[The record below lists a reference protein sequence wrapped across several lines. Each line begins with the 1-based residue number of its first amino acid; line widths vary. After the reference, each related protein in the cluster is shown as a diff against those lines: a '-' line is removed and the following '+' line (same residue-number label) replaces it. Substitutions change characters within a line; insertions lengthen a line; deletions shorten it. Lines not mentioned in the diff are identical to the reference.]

1 MGVFK
6 HLICADK
13 DARDHRQEKTDRGCA
28 HTHKQDRTV
37 ARGVPLKKES
47 PRNGLPRR
55 SLTCTMPITLG
66 PASQPM
72 SDDIPTNAKKYYDEA
87 VTILQEDI
95 AHRRTLRGTD
105 QVIAN
110 LGKAVEEH
118 QKYFEAWRLM
128 GEVYMGTEQT
138 LLGYLALKRA
148 HKLKEDDVG
157 AAVLLGEGAL
167 VLGRP
172 KLALEFLK
180 TALEAEEVPLAAHK
194 LKALALAGVEE
205 WEQSLRAFGEALAGD
220 PSDGGM
226 RRECSKVLSE
236 LGYRK
241 EAASVLAD
249 YLDPFRDF
257 IDNQQVILDTSWMM
271 PYGSVLDRLAP
282 GSRKRTKG
290 HEVIARAEDY
300 RAWYSLGNVFLDGEQ
315 HEAAAVCFKRALRIH
330 PDYSDAL
337 HNMGIALEE
346 IGRREE
352 ALQLY
357 EAAMEADPEAPEVY
371 LSMAELLE
379 EIEPEETD
387 EIVINYLMYYR
398 LDPDAEGFEE
408 QENEL
413 REMLGPSPDVSQ
425 ELLLAHVYLLRDE
438 IAKAETILRT
448 MEAST
453 GDEATLLWLQGR
465 ILQEKGASQEA
476 ERAFRT
482 GLEIAGDNDSEES
495 LEEDDVEARLR
506 YDLAALLADSDR
518 EEEAKVLLM
527 EDRDLLDSD
536 GLSLLADLLVD
547 DNPQEAEKTWVQALD
562 LDPEHCDSLTGLAD
576 LKISQKLLE
585 DGIILL
591 ERALGTDPD
600 DKEIPA
606 RLAELYPEIGAP
618 ELSPSKQEASEPLM
632 ENL

>member
-1 MGVFK
+1 
-6 HLICADK
+6 
-13 DARDHRQEKTDRGCA
+13 
-28 HTHKQDRTV
+28 
-37 ARGVPLKKES
+37 
-47 PRNGLPRR
+47 
-55 SLTCTMPITLG
+55 
-66 PASQPM
+66 
-72 SDDIPTNAKKYYDEA
+72 
-87 VTILQEDI
+87 
-95 AHRRTLRGTD
+95 
-105 QVIAN
+105 
-110 LGKAVEEH
+110 
-118 QKYFEAWRLM
+118 
-128 GEVYMGTEQT
+128 
-138 LLGYLALKRA
+138 
-148 HKLKEDDVG
+148 
-157 AAVLLGEGAL
+157 
-167 VLGRP
+167 
-172 KLALEFLK
+172 
-180 TALEAEEVPLAAHK
+180 
-194 LKALALAGVEE
+194 
-205 WEQSLRAFGEALAGD
+205 
-220 PSDGGM
+220 
-226 RRECSKVLSE
+226 
-236 LGYRK
+236 
-241 EAASVLAD
+241 
-249 YLDPFRDF
+249 
-257 IDNQQVILDTSWMM
+257 
-271 PYGSVLDRLAP
+271 
-282 GSRKRTKG
+282 
-290 HEVIARAEDY
+290 
-300 RAWYSLGNVFLDGEQ
+300 
-315 HEAAAVCFKRALRIH
+315 
-330 PDYSDAL
+330 
-337 HNMGIALEE
+337 
-346 IGRREE
+346 
-352 ALQLY
+352 
-357 EAAMEADPEAPEVY
+357 MEADPEAPEVY